1 MEPVLIQRPR
11 GSENERVLDW
21 RFDALEEAGFN
32 PVAAL
37 VLAESER
44 RPSRRSE
51 SARQRL
57 PARHSAPHP
66 SLVARRS
73 SPSWPRSGRT
83 LHRRGLD
90 PVKVLSVS

>member
-37 VLAESER
+37 ALAESER
-44 RPSRRSE
+44 R
-51 SARQRL
+51 SARRG
-57 PARHSAPHP
+57 RSCSRNGCPHDTA
-66 SLVARRS
+66 LRI
-73 SPSWPRSGRT
+73 
-83 LHRRGLD
+83 LL
-90 PVKVLSVS
+90 

>member
-37 VLAESER
+37 VLAES
-44 RPSRRSE
+44 
-51 SARQRL
+51 AVDHHAAAKL
-57 PARHSAPHP
+57 LA
-66 SLVARRS
+66 
-73 SPSWPRSGRT
+73 SGCPQDTALRI
-83 LHRRGLD
+83 LL
-90 PVKVLSVS
+90 

>member
-37 VLAESER
+37 VLAESGVDLHV
-44 RPSRRSE
+44 
-51 SARQRL
+51 A
-57 PARHSAPHP
+57 A
-66 SLVARRS
+66 SLLANGCPQDTALRI
-73 SPSWPRSGRT
+73 
-83 LHRRGLD
+83 LL
-90 PVKVLSVS
+90 

>member
-37 VLAESER
+37 VLAESGVDHH
-44 RPSRRSE
+44 
-51 SARQRL
+51 AAANL
-57 PARHSAPHP
+57 LA
-66 SLVARRS
+66 
-73 SPSWPRSGRT
+73 SGCPQDTALRI
-83 LHRRGLD
+83 LL
-90 PVKVLSVS
+90 